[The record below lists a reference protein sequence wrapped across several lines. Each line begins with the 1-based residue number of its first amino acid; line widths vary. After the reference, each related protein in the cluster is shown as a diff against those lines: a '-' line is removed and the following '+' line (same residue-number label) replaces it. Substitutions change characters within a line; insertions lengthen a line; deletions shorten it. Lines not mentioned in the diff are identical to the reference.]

1 MGGPGM
7 APHAPPSVSRSSLG
21 LDRSGSQPATAADCD
36 SVDLRLDRSGNHPA
50 AAARDLVDPGPDRSG
65 SQPVTATG
73 PPAVASGPD
82 WSGSQPVASG
92 PPVPPTNHDVVVVTE
107 MPSGVR
113 EADLAERVRDTLVLT
128 AEERR
133 WGRRRVTTTGGRT
146 LALALPT
153 GTLLIPGAILHVGSD
168 WFVVVECAAEPCLAV
183 MPASHE
189 EALRV
194 AFEVGNRHF
203 TLALDGERL
212 LVPDDP
218 GMDIML
224 TRLGIRYERVRAV
237 FVPIGRG
244 HRHDR

>member
-1 MGGPGM
+1 M
-7 APHAPPSVSRSSLG
+7 
-21 LDRSGSQPATAADCD
+21 TTD
-36 SVDLRLDRSGNHPA
+36 SA
-50 AAARDLVDPGPDRSG
+50 I
-65 SQPVTATG
+65 
-73 PPAVASGPD
+73 
-82 WSGSQPVASG
+82 
-92 PPVPPTNHDVVVVTE
+92 VVTE
-107 MPSGVR
+107 LPAGVPEAELVGR
-113 EADLAERVRDTLVLT
+113 ERDTLVLT

-153 GTLLIPGAILHVGSD
+153 GSVLMPGAILHVAVD
-168 WFVVVECAAEPCLAV
+168 WFVVVECARERCLAIT
-183 MPASHE
+183 PASRE

-203 TLALDGERL
+203 TLAVDGDRI

-218 GMDIML
+218 ALDILLARMSVQF
-224 TRLGIRYERVRAV
+224 ERVQAA